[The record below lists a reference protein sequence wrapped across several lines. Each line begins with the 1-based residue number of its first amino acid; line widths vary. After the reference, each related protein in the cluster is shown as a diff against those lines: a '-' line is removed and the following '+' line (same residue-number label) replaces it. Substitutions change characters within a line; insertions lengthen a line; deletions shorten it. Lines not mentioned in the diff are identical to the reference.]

1 MKKKEIN
8 SAQSCEILNTQR
20 SARADY
26 SLLHK
31 TAMPEATRRRLKKNA
46 MSNQIQIQQQAML
59 EAINRTE
66 IDMQIATAKRYPRD
80 TKRVLERIRESA
92 TEDITIAQECFY
104 SLPRDG
110 KSVEG
115 ISVRMAEIM
124 AGAWGNLRVQ
134 TRVIGNDG
142 KTITAQGIC
151 HDLET
156 NVAVSVEVK
165 RSIVNK
171 YGKTY
176 SEDMQVTTG
185 NAASAIAFRNA
196 VLKIIPKATTNKTI
210 EEVKKVAM
218 GKMKDL
224 KTSREQCV
232 EVFKQF
238 KVTEEMLC
246 ELLEVEKISDINQE
260 QLFTLRGLY
269 NAIKEG
275 TTTIEE
281 AFQDVRS
288 KSQAKS
294 AMAKAQEAKAKAQA
308 AMNKN
313 VVDAEDAVIIND
325 KEEKQ

>member
-1 MKKKEIN
+1 M
-8 SAQSCEILNTQR
+8 S
-20 SARADY
+20 
-26 SLLHK
+26 
-31 TAMPEATRRRLKKNA
+31 
-46 MSNQIQIQQQAML
+46 SNQIQIQQQAML

-104 SLPRDG
+104 SLPRGG

-115 ISVRMAEIM
+115 VSVRMAEIM

-165 RSIVNK
+165 RSIVDK

-260 QLFTLRGLY
+260 QLLTLRGLY

-281 AFQDVRS
+281 AFQDVRT

-294 AMAKAQEAKAKAQA
+294 AIAKAQQAKAKAQA
-308 AMNKN
+308 AMNNKN
-313 VVDAEDAVIIND
+313 VVDAEDTVIIND
-325 KEEKQ
+325 KEDEQ

>member
-1 MKKKEIN
+1 M
-8 SAQSCEILNTQR
+8 S
-20 SARADY
+20 
-26 SLLHK
+26 
-31 TAMPEATRRRLKKNA
+31 
-46 MSNQIQIQQQAML
+46 SNQIQIQQQAML

-66 IDMQIATAKRYPRD
+66 IDVQIATAKRYPRD

-104 SLPRDG
+104 SLPRGG

-115 ISVRMAEIM
+115 VSVRMAEIM

-165 RSIVNK
+165 RSIVDK

-232 EVFKQF
+232 AAFKPF
-238 KVTEEMLC
+238 RVTEEMLC

-325 KEEKQ
+325 KEDEQ

>member
-1 MKKKEIN
+1 M
-8 SAQSCEILNTQR
+8 S
-20 SARADY
+20 
-26 SLLHK
+26 
-31 TAMPEATRRRLKKNA
+31 
-46 MSNQIQIQQQAML
+46 SNQIQIQQQAML

-104 SLPRDG
+104 SLPRGG

-115 ISVRMAEIM
+115 VSVRMAEIM

-165 RSIVNK
+165 RSIVDK

-185 NAASAIAFRNA
+185 NAASAIAFRNS

>member
-1 MKKKEIN
+1 
-8 SAQSCEILNTQR
+8 
-20 SARADY
+20 
-26 SLLHK
+26 
-31 TAMPEATRRRLKKNA
+31 
-46 MSNQIQIQQQAML
+46 MSNQNQIQIQQQAML

-115 ISVRMAEIM
+115 VSVRMAEIM

-176 SEDMQVTTG
+176 SEDMQVVTG